1 MLHRNIGRNP
11 PKRVANDA
19 AGSQKVNVSASLA
32 KHKCGR
38 ADSLRDFRASRSR
51 ASWSCGIFMGLPS
64 CWTWKLNHVIEEY
77 SHDELHHQNGM
88 HAGKNSCITNM
99 EHIEVVLP
107 IGI

>member
-1 MLHRNIGRNP
+1 
-11 PKRVANDA
+11 
-19 AGSQKVNVSASLA
+19 
-32 KHKCGR
+32 
-38 ADSLRDFRASRSR
+38 
-51 ASWSCGIFMGLPS
+51 MGLPS

-99 EHIEVVLP
+99 EHIEVVFP